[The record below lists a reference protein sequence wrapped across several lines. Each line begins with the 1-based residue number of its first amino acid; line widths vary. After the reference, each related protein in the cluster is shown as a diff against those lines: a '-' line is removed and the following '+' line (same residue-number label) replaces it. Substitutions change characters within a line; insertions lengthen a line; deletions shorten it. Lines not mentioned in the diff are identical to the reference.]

1 MVRIEKDNYAL
12 GVLLGLALPFLGFAG
27 FYQWKFRVFSM
38 QEFLQILAEQK
49 TILSS
54 MISVSLLVNAAVLTF
69 FIQKKSDKTAKGI
82 FFTTC
87 IYAIVAIACKW
98 FL

>member
-1 MVRIEKDNYAL
+1 MNKDNYIL
-12 GVLLGLALPFLGFAG
+12 GVLLGLALPFLGFVL
-27 FYQWKFRVFSM
+27 FYEWKFSFFSLP
-38 QEFLQILAEQK
+38 EFLELLNRQK
-49 TILSS
+49 SILSA
-54 MISVSLLVNAAVLTF
+54 MISVSLLLNGVLLTYF
-69 FIQKKSDKTAKGI
+69 FQKQNDKTAKGI

>member
-1 MVRIEKDNYAL
+1 MQKDNYVL
-12 GVLLGLALPFLGFAG
+12 GVLLGLALPFLGFVG
-27 FYQWKFRVFSM
+27 FYQWKFSVLPVN
-38 QEFLQILAEQK
+38 EFLQLIAEQK
-49 TILSS
+49 SILSA
-54 MISVSLLVNAAVLTF
+54 MITVSLLINAAVLTF
-69 FIQKKSDKTAKGI
+69 FIQQRNDKTAKGI

>member
-1 MVRIEKDNYAL
+1 MQKDNYVL
-12 GVLLGLALPFLGFAG
+12 GVLLGLALPFLGFIG
-27 FYQWKFRVFSM
+27 FYQWKFSVFPVN
-38 QEFLQILAEQK
+38 EFLQLIAEQK
-49 TILSS
+49 SILSA
-54 MISVSLLVNAAVLTF
+54 MITVSLLINAAVLTF
-69 FIQKKSDKTAKGI
+69 FIQQRNDKTAKGI